1 MTITKRI
8 ITSVIIIFLIAAG
21 ILYSEST
28 KEEVNAKPIKE
39 SILIKQLESN
49 EYASGEAAM
58 KDYKEKLFPHSKDEG
73 MVVNPD
79 KQSNPKFYS
88 IFVSEKDKNDI
99 NKNYGFGYAIYN
111 PKTKSYHL
119 DIVATGIQ
127 LEEGMTGIT
136 KKTVIGNTVSTFYA
150 GHNEDDKLENYE
162 SGVIDEATNLT
173 VKFTD
178 QIIHSTK
185 KQDDIISIE
194 YMKSLNAIDKA
205 VVTLSPPYNPKNL
218 KVMIADYEMN
228 GNQYGAVAV
237 IHNSGG
243 GRMVTRVVDN
253 LLISKHMKTFNKSLK
268 IDSQQLDITIGNE
281 NVESSKNS
289 IKHEIG
295 NVGSVSINIK

>member
-28 KEEVNAKPIKE
+28 KKEVKSKPIKE
-39 SILIKQLESN
+39 SLLIKQLESK
-49 EYASGEAAM
+49 EYKSGQEAM
-58 KDYKEKLFPHSKDEG
+58 DDFRKTFFPDNNVG
-73 MVVNPD
+73 AILNPD
-79 KQSNPKFYS
+79 EKSNPKFYS
-88 IFVSEKDKNDI
+88 IIINKIDENDHSSDYAYGYAI
-99 NKNYGFGYAIYN
+99 QNQKNKNY
-111 PKTKSYHL
+111 KL
-119 DIVATGIQ
+119 DIIATGIQ

-194 YMKSLNAIDKA
+194 YMESLNAIDKT
-205 VVTLSPPYNPKNL
+205 VVILSPQYNPKNL

-237 IHNSGG
+237 IHNSDG

-268 IDSQQLDITIGNE
+268 IDGQQLDITIGNE

>member
-8 ITSVIIIFLIAAG
+8 ITSIIIIFLIAAG
-21 ILYSEST
+21 ILYSESP

-58 KDYKEKLFPHSKDEG
+58 KDFKEKLFPHSKSEG

-88 IFVSEKDKNDI
+88 IFVSKKDKND
-99 NKNYGFGYAIYN
+99 KDKDYAFGYAILN
-111 PKTKSYHL
+111 PKNKNYKL
-119 DIVATGIQ
+119 NIKATGIQ

-194 YMKSLNAIDKA
+194 YMESLNAIDKA

>member
-21 ILYSEST
+21 ILYSESP

-58 KDYKEKLFPHSKDEG
+58 KDFKEKLFPHSKSEG

-88 IFVSEKDKNDI
+88 IFVSKKDKND
-99 NKNYGFGYAIYN
+99 KDKDYAFGYAILN
-111 PKTKSYHL
+111 PKNKNYKL
-119 DIVATGIQ
+119 NIKATGIQ

-194 YMKSLNAIDKA
+194 YMESLNAIDKA

-253 LLISKHMKTFNKSLK
+253 LLISKHMKTFNQSLK

>member
-1 MTITKRI
+1 MTFTKRV

-28 KEEVNAKPIKE
+28 KKEVKSKPIKE
-39 SILIKQLESN
+39 STLIKQLESN
-49 EYASGEAAM
+49 AYADGEAAM
-58 KDYKEKLFPHSKDEG
+58 KDFKEKLFPHSKSES
-73 MVVNPD
+73 MIVNPD

-88 IFVSEKDKNDI
+88 IFVSEKEKNDK
-99 NKNYGFGYAIYN
+99 NKNYAFGYAIYN
-111 PKTKSYHL
+111 SQSKTYHL
-119 DIVATGIQ
+119 DIVNTGIQ

-194 YMKSLNAIDKA
+194 YMESLNAIDKA

-243 GRMVTRVVDN
+243 GRIVTRVVDN

>member
-8 ITSVIIIFLIAAG
+8 ITSIIIIFLIAAG
-21 ILYSEST
+21 ILYSESP

-39 SILIKQLESN
+39 SILIKQLESK
-49 EYASGEAAM
+49 EYKSGQEAM
-58 KDYKEKLFPHSKDEG
+58 DDFRKTFFPDNNVG
-73 MVVNPD
+73 AILNPD
-79 KQSNPKFYS
+79 EKSNPKFYS
-88 IFVSEKDKNDI
+88 IIINKIDENDHSSDYAYGYAI
-99 NKNYGFGYAIYN
+99 QNQKNKNY
-111 PKTKSYHL
+111 KL
-119 DIVATGIQ
+119 DIIATGIQ

-194 YMKSLNAIDKA
+194 YMESLNAIDKT

>member
-1 MTITKRI
+1 MTFTKRV

-28 KEEVNAKPIKE
+28 KKEVKSKAIKE
-39 SILIKQLESN
+39 SLLIKQLESK
-49 EYASGEAAM
+49 EYKSGQEAM
-58 KDYKEKLFPHSKDEG
+58 DDFRKTFFPDNNVG
-73 MVVNPD
+73 AILNPD
-79 KQSNPKFYS
+79 EKSNPKFYS
-88 IFVSEKDKNDI
+88 IIINKIDENDHSSDYAYGYAI
-99 NKNYGFGYAIYN
+99 QNQKNKNY
-111 PKTKSYHL
+111 KL
-119 DIVATGIQ
+119 DIIATGIQ

-194 YMKSLNAIDKA
+194 YMESLNAIDKA

>member
-28 KEEVNAKPIKE
+28 KKEVKSKPIKE
-39 SILIKQLESN
+39 SLLIKQLESK
-49 EYASGEAAM
+49 EYKSGQEAM
-58 KDYKEKLFPHSKDEG
+58 DDFRKTFFPDNNVG
-73 MVVNPD
+73 AILNPD
-79 KQSNPKFYS
+79 EKFNPKFYS
-88 IFVSEKDKNDI
+88 IIINKIDENDHSSDYAYGYAI
-99 NKNYGFGYAIYN
+99 QNQKNKNY
-111 PKTKSYHL
+111 KL
-119 DIVATGIQ
+119 DIIATGIQ

-194 YMKSLNAIDKA
+194 YMESLNAIDKT
-205 VVTLSPPYNPKNL
+205 VVTLSPQYNPKNL

-237 IHNSGG
+237 IHNSDG